1 MGMFKLGRYKG
12 LVAVLVLFLAAA
24 GTVLAINYLFAAR
37 TAQSM
42 AALRD
47 VSEQRYQPRV
57 IAAGAQLV
65 RTDLAARRY
74 LGRGQIGRA
83 HV

>member
-1 MGMFKLGRYKG
+1 M
-12 LVAVLVLFLAAA
+12 LVLFLAAT

-47 VSEQRYQPRV
+47 ASEQRLQPRV

-74 LGRGQIGRA
+74 LGRGLSELQA
-83 HV
+83 AVEASTPP